1 MAVQSPAP
9 PVPGPRGFRRA
20 VADEAVFAQERR
32 PAGAGR
38 DPVSTAG
45 GAAGAPGRAYEG
57 TIGMNRSTS
66 EHRVPAPFRGIRA
79 VPSRVLRRGTGTNP
93 RTEPSC
99 RRPLRR
105 RLLTLFLPLACGAAA
120 LIGRVVLPHDHPESR
135 GERIFAGL
143 VLLAAGT
150 IGTALLLRGRRRL
163 RRELRRAR
171 AVAHATQRVLL
182 RPPPARLDGLSIAAG
197 QLSASRGATVGGDL
211 YEIVAT
217 PYGVRAVIGDVRG
230 HGLPAIGSVA
240 AVLGSF
246 REAAYDEPDLGGV
259 LRRLDRAVQRH
270 LRERARDESAGRIH
284 DEHGEPG
291 AGTHGAEPAG
301 DGTAAAGE
309 PDPEGWPAEEFVT
322 VLLLELGDG
331 PTRSVRA
338 LNCGHPWPY
347 RLGPGGVRPLAAAE
361 PLPPLGPFPLPA
373 RLDPYVCEA
382 LAPGE
387 GLLLHTDGA
396 AEARDA
402 RGRFF
407 ALQAVLDRVSAAP
420 SAPPAAVL
428 ASVESALLR
437 HTGGRPGDDVALLML
452 RNDQPEQP
460 RTPAPGRRREPSRR

>member
-1 MAVQSPAP
+1 M
-9 PVPGPRGFRRA
+9 
-20 VADEAVFAQERR
+20 
-32 PAGAGR
+32 
-38 DPVSTAG
+38 
-45 GAAGAPGRAYEG
+45 
-57 TIGMNRSTS
+57 IRSS
-66 EHRVPAPFRGIRA
+66 SVRRVPAPLRSIRA
-79 VPSRVLRRGTGTNP
+79 VPSRVLRREAGTRP
-93 RTEPSC
+93 RPGPSG

-105 RLLTLFLPLACGAAA
+105 RLPALVLPLACGAAA
-120 LIGRVVLPHDHPESR
+120 LIGRVVLPHDHPESQ
-135 GERIFAGL
+135 GERIVAGL

-150 IGTALLLRGRRRL
+150 VGTALLLRGRRRL

-211 YEIVAT
+211 YEVVAT

-270 LRERARDESAGRIH
+270 LRERARDESAGRTR
-284 DEHGEPG
+284 DARGEPG
-291 AGTHGAEPAG
+291 ARASGDEPAG
-301 DGTAAAGE
+301 DGPAAGRE

-322 VLLLELGDG
+322 VLLLELGEG

-373 RLDPYVCEA
+373 RLDPHLCEG

-387 GLLLHTDGA
+387 ALLLHTDGA

-407 ALQAVLDRVSAAP
+407 ALPAVLDRVSAAP
-420 SAPPAAVL
+420 STPPADVL
-428 ASVESALLR
+428 AAVQSALLR
-437 HTGGRPGDDVALLML
+437 HTGGRPDDDVALLML
-452 RNDQPEQP
+452 RNDRPEPPP
-460 RTPAPGRRREPSRR
+460 RTPAADRRREPSRR